1 VGRKRQG
8 RVLDVYVGSSKVG
21 QYSRVPGGAT
31 AFRYD
36 PDWLASERAFPISL
50 SMPLSDRIWSGE
62 GATSY
67 FDGLLPDDRTVR
79 EKIASREYAESAGI
93 FDLLAVIGRDCVG
106 ALRFV
111 PEGLDPG
118 DPAKME
124 YRPVTDDEIA
134 SRLASL
140 GTNPLGLYA
149 DEDDFRISIAGVQEK
164 TAFLRI
170 DNQWQLPLG
179 PTPTSHIFKP
189 AMKVGPNGADF
200 SDTPWNEW
208 LCLVLCR
215 ALGLET
221 ANAEVRMYDGKPVFV
236 VERFDRTWQEGVLYR
251 LPQEDICQ
259 ALGVPPLR
267 KYQSDGGPGIVDV
280 LEFLNGAVAPHED
293 RLTFMKAQIV
303 FWLLAAIDGHAK
315 NFSIFLTPG
324 GYRLTP
330 LYDVMSAAPY
340 PEFPVQKIKLA
351 MALGDKGYY
360 RLSQIQLRHFYQTG
374 QKAGLHEQDM
384 ERIFSDLSARIGG
397 AIAEAAAV
405 AANAGM
411 PELTAGPILAGVS
424 KRAGMIGARFS
435 EGLGLATD

>member
-1 VGRKRQG
+1 MGRKRQG

-21 QYSRVPGGAT
+21 RYSRAPSGAT
-31 AFRYD
+31 SFRYD
-36 PDWLASERAFPISL
+36 PDWLSSEKAFPISL

-79 EKIASREYAESAGI
+79 EKIAAREQADSAGI

-118 DPAKME
+118 NPTKME
-124 YRPVTDDEIA
+124 YRPVSDSEIA
-134 SRLASL
+134 IRIASL
-140 GTNPLGLYA
+140 ATNPLGIYA
-149 DEDDFRISIAGVQEK
+149 DEDDFRISIAGMQEK
-164 TAFLRI
+164 TAFLRV
-170 DNQWQLPLG
+170 DEQWQLPLG

-189 AMKVGPNGADF
+189 AMKEGPDGADF

-215 ALGLET
+215 ALGLEA
-221 ANAEVRMYDGKPVFV
+221 ANAEVRLFDGKPVIV
-236 VERFDRTWQEGVLYR
+236 VERFDRTWQESVLYR
-251 LPQEDICQ
+251 LPQEDLCQ
-259 ALGVPPLR
+259 ALGIPPMR
-267 KYQSDGGPGIVDV
+267 KYQSDGGPGIIDV
-280 LEFLNGAVAPHED
+280 LECLNGAIAPYED

-315 NFSIFLTPG
+315 NFSIFITPG
-324 GYRLTP
+324 GYKLTP

-351 MALGDKGYY
+351 MSVGGKSYY
-360 RLSQIQLRHFYQTG
+360 RLKQIQIRHFYQTG
-374 QKAGLHEQDM
+374 QKAGLREQEMDS
-384 ERIFSDLSARIGG
+384 IFSGLVAEIDD
-397 AIAEAAAV
+397 AIAEAAAL
-405 AANAGM
+405 AADAGM
-411 PELTAGPILAGVS
+411 PEPTSGPILAGVN
-424 KRAGMIGARFS
+424 KRAGM
-435 EGLGLATD
+435 L